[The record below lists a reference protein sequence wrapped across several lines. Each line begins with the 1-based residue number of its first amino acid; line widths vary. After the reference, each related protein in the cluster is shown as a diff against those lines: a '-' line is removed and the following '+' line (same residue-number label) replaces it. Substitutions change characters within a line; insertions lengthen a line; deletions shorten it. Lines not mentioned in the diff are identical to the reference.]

1 MMINTT
7 ISPDV
12 IRVPPDFSSII
23 APKGVQKRKSVSF
36 SPNESIRG
44 TLHLKDITATELQR
58 AWYTMDEVKSMKR
71 SSRKLAIELSKTA
84 TDDANNTECF
94 RGLEGKTTQG
104 LRRRKMTK
112 ATARNA
118 VFLEQ
123 CRQWN
128 CGIVDSNLMADEY
141 FEYTESSSSAAYMI
155 AIRDQKEAMNIHN
168 QEATIMTT
176 PTKFTVDVGSRR
188 KSIAMYA
195 QSDSM
200 RSMKSLTSFAS
211 TSARRLI
218 SDVMFQV

>member
-123 CRQWN
+123 CRQRKW
-128 CGIVDSNLMADEY
+128 GMVDSNRIADEY
-141 FEYTESSSSAAYMI
+141 FECTERSSMAAHII
-155 AIRDQKEAMNIHN
+155 ALRDQEEAIDIHN
-168 QEATIMTT
+168 QPATTT
-176 PTKFTVDVGSRR
+176 TSTIDVDSCRILMNCAR
-188 KSIAMYA
+188 
-195 QSDSM
+195 SDSM
-200 RSMKSLTSFAS
+200 RSIRLTSF
-211 TSARRLI
+211 TSRRLI
-218 SDVMFQV
+218 SDAIF

>member
-1 MMINTT
+1 MMFSTT
-7 ISPDV
+7 LSPDDIPFPHEFSPIVTTKRMPKRKNVSFFPKVFVHRV
-12 IRVPPDFSSII
+12 IRRRDF
-23 APKGVQKRKSVSF
+23 
-36 SPNESIRG
+36 
-44 TLHLKDITATELQR
+44 TTTELR
-58 AWYTMDEVKSMKR
+58 RTWYSMDELKAMR
-71 SSRKLAIELSKTA
+71 MAAIQLSKTVTNGGNH
-84 TDDANNTECF
+84 TDCL
-94 RGLEGKTTQG
+94 RGLEGKTKES
-104 LRRRKMTK
+104 LRKRRMIKS
-112 ATARNA
+112 TAKKA